1 MCTCEGTV
9 ANSVRKHWVYV
20 YLDTCLINAVLKMS
34 FKNMSAYFCLCL
46 DLRLELLDVLV
57 LQDVIAQGIIRVLEV
72 LSQFTVLK
80 SLTIKKCF

>member
-1 MCTCEGTV
+1 
-9 ANSVRKHWVYV
+9 
-20 YLDTCLINAVLKMS
+20 MS